1 MRECS
6 IFVDETGETGKNAS
20 QSEYF
25 GVSLVFHEQDDA
37 VLPLFDAYQQTL
49 ANKHLPNIPLH
60 AEPLLNGNGEY
71 RTLRLSER
79 QRLLQSFLLM
89 VRKLPVSY
97 VTFMYEKT
105 NFRNRND
112 NSFDSSKL
120 RSRLTRDITSHLQS
134 HLTYFQ
140 RFDKIKRYY
149 DNGQKLVLCALD
161 DAICDAISTEAIEA
175 RIASQ
180 VDYRLAQVADFICT
194 IELTACKYQSS
205 RQTKTDTRFFGTEKQ
220 FRKNYYRI
228 VSRLRMPEA

>member
-37 VLPLFDAYQQTL
+37 ELPLFDAYQQTL

-97 VTFMYEKT
+97 VTFMFEKT
-105 NFRNRND
+105 DFRNRND
-112 NSFDSSKL
+112 NSFDSS
-120 RSRLTRDITSHLQS
+120 
-134 HLTYFQ
+134 
-140 RFDKIKRYY
+140 
-149 DNGQKLVLCALD
+149 
-161 DAICDAISTEAIEA
+161 
-175 RIASQ
+175 
-180 VDYRLAQVADFICT
+180 
-194 IELTACKYQSS
+194 
-205 RQTKTDTRFFGTEKQ
+205 
-220 FRKNYYRI
+220 
-228 VSRLRMPEA
+228 